1 MTTDAVS
8 NNIDDQ
14 LIERQP
20 INPDSHG
27 QSVDSERAEP
37 ADESRDVNGQDVSSE
52 KRHDAERIVTTAE
65 SAFSGQAKPLTEAEE
80 LDFDEDWLRMYEA
93 ENAKKRKDYTTFKV
107 TQIRSH
113 TKTAK
118 RETTIDLPDGVTPDD
133 INVDL
138 YFEGDA
144 GFENAG
150 HEPCEIKTDW
160 EILERSHT
168 DCTLGVKLD
177 IRKNVVADFSVTRE
191 ELIVLGRDYLET
203 AYDLGL
209 PHGYPWSRR
218 DTWDYVY
225 SRERYEQ
232 IEEYIAKIDGNPCQ
246 EFEVDIYAYEN
257 LCEKAN
263 GMSKEEWDRWAKSE
277 LRNALS
283 EYRLEAM
290 CPPINAQLKCDA
302 FARWEDRK
310 KRANEIRNG
319 ALVKPSDA
327 AQNEDE
333 VKHDTAPNHS
343 GDSIVSP

>member
-1 MTTDAVS
+1 MTTDAVA
-8 NNIDDQ
+8 NNNDEQ

-20 INPDSHG
+20 INSDSHG

-37 ADESRDVNGQDVSSE
+37 ADESRDVNAEQW
-52 KRHDAERIVTTAE
+52 RDAER
-65 SAFSGQAKPLTEAEE
+65 SAKATSEQARTETEAEE
-80 LDFDEDWLRMYEA
+80 LDLVGDWLRMYEA

-138 YFEGDA
+138 YFDGDA

-168 DCTLGVKLD
+168 NCTLGVKLD

-203 AYDLGL
+203 AYDLSL

-232 IEEYIAKIDGNPCQ
+232 IEAYITKSDGIPCQ
-246 EFEVDIYAYEN
+246 QFEVDIYAYEK
-257 LCEKAN
+257 LLEKAN
-263 GMSKEEWDRWAKSE
+263 AMTAEEWNNWAKSE
-277 LRNALS
+277 LRKALS

-290 CPPINAQLKCDA
+290 CPPMNEQLKRDA
-302 FARWEDRK
+302 IARWEKRK
-310 KRANEIRNG
+310 ERAKTIANS
-319 ALVKPSDA
+319 AFVKPHDA
-327 AQNEDE
+327 SQKQKE
-333 VKHDTAPNHS
+333 VK
-343 GDSIVSP
+343 